1 MTTEQIIVIVAVLF
15 EIAMRL
21 LPTKVNFSIL
31 DAVKNTAL
39 KIHALIDIM
48 VPNAKKD

>member
-1 MTTEQIIVIVAVLF
+1 MTTEQTIVIVAVLF
-15 EIAMRL
+15 EIAVRL
-21 LPTKVNFSIL
+21 LPTKLNFSLI

-39 KIHALIDIM
+39 KIHSLIDIM

>member
-1 MTTEQIIVIVAVLF
+1 MTTENLILILAILF
-15 EIAMRL
+15 EIAVRM
-21 LPTKVNFSIL
+21 LPTKINFSIL

-39 KIHALIDIM
+39 KIHSLIDII